1 MATPIA
7 IPTPSHALPLPR
19 ATASAAPIP
28 APSAIPNPI
37 CIDGRLIVIPRQ
49 RGVPHPSP
57 FFGEGGEFD
66 PYLLPPLAGGSASGL
81 GALSPMPR
89 TLLSNSVILI
99 PDNDSNNAGTCA
111 AIFAKSPVILF
122 IPVASPLP
130 VETTVILSTLASG
143 AAIALTTSG
152 KLVSSLS

>member
-1 MATPIA
+1 MRFRCRG
-7 IPTPSHALPLPR
+7 PLPVR
-19 ATASAAPIP
+19 LRFPLPAQFLIRFASMVVPLSAPCTVEVGQECP
-28 APSAIPNPI
+28 THTDCA
-37 CIDGRLIVIPRQ
+37 
-49 RGVPHPSP
+49 
-57 FFGEGGEFD
+57 
-66 PYLLPPLAGGSASGL
+66 YLLPPLAGGNASGL

-89 TLLSNSVILI
+89 TLLSNSVMLI

-152 KLVSSLS
+152 KVVSRLSYIAAWLYSW